1 MEYKISKLKKHVQ
14 FLYDELEMKEKE
26 IDEYK
31 KSLDDANEV
40 RRQMSKAVKGDL
52 EDNVNLKK
60 LIEEQK
66 EKIFCLRKHR
76 DQILDKHENTID
88 DYEVEFK
95 AKEGDIKKLQEV
107 ALNQKQ
113 QIVDLQEELST
124 KQMEIEDLR
133 KCLEIR
139 DSKDSSNI
147 LSEELKVAEMAMKKR
162 DVEKDNT
169 ILRLKVEGLQAVKL
183 ARDQENLK
191 YDDAFNGMK
200 ND

>member
-1 MEYKISKLKKHVQ
+1 MEYKISNLEKHVQ

-31 KSLDDANEV
+31 QSLDDANEV

-52 EDNVNLKK
+52 EDNVNLRK

-107 ALNQKQ
+107 SINQKQ
-113 QIVDLQEELST
+113 QIVDLQEELLN

-133 KCLEIR
+133 
-139 DSKDSSNI
+139 S
-147 LSEELKVAEMAMKKR
+147 
-162 DVEKDNT
+162 
-169 ILRLKVEGLQAVKL
+169 
-183 ARDQENLK
+183 
-191 YDDAFNGMK
+191 
-200 ND
+200 